1 MRKAEAYILM
11 VLEGFLT
18 IGLSC
23 EIDISKFLLL
33 LLDHIKGN
41 LDIGD
46 LPVSYARCQI
56 ANNSPWSSD

>member
-1 MRKAEAYILM
+1 V

-23 EIDISKFLLL
+23 EIDISEFLLL
-33 LLDHIKGN
+33 LLDHIVRD

-46 LPVSYARCQI
+46 LLVSFFLSSA
-56 ANNSPWSSD
+56 ADDSPWSSGQGREP

>member
-1 MRKAEAYILM
+1 M

-23 EIDISKFLLL
+23 EIDISEFLLL
-33 LLDHIKGN
+33 LLDHIVGD

-46 LPVSYARCQI
+46 LLVSFFQ
-56 ANNSPWSSD
+56 SSAADD